1 MNSIHFVTTD
11 RSTHERPIIGTC
23 HNGVRLKWHA
33 LWQIWTLKYLSSN
46 VQPPPVSICITCCSP
61 EHIHLS
67 TPRAVLEKVM
77 MIMMV
82 MIMTIILSMIVK
94 MTMTVIMTRREDT
107 GTQARHKIKSTTE
120 RCLHVGGAVIVG
132 SLSPGD
138 CIYEP
143 ELLLECVCTVM
154 ENLLA
159 FINMSN
165 HACRRSASLLSRTC
179 WESSTLCH
187 SGVQHT
193 AQAYAIRLNTKV
205 FRLYAR

>member
-1 MNSIHFVTTD
+1 MA
-11 RSTHERPIIGTC
+11 RSLIMQ
-23 HNGVRLKWHA
+23 LKWDG
-33 LWQIWTLKYLSSN
+33 LWQIWTLKYLSSSA
-46 VQPPPVSICITCCSP
+46 QQPPVSICITCCSP
-61 EHIHLS
+61 KHIHLS
-67 TPRAVLEKVM
+67 TRRAVLEKVM

-82 MIMTIILSMIVK
+82 MIMTIIMSTILK
-94 MTMTVIMTRREDT
+94 MTMTVIMTRREEEH
-107 GTQARHKIKSTTE
+107 RHTVKDKEHDVEGAKIM
-120 RCLHVGGAVIVG
+120 GP
-132 SLSPGD
+132 LSPGV

-143 ELLLECVCTVM
+143 EVLFECVCTVM

-193 AQAYAIRLNTKV
+193 AQAYVIWLNTKV